1 MSWIFLGMAGMLEV
15 LFTTVMRYTDGFT
28 RIWPTL
34 LTLAIAALSLYCVVR
49 STEGIPLGTAYAV
62 WGGIGAAGTVLV
74 GVALYGEPVSAAR
87 FILLIVLVGAI
98 AGLKLVDA

>member
-1 MSWIFLGMAGMLEV
+1 MSWIFLGAAGLLEV

-28 RIWPTL
+28 RVWPTL
-34 LTLAIAALSLYCVVR
+34 ITLAIAGLSLYCVVR

-87 FILLIVLVGAI
+87 FALLLVLIGAI
-98 AGLKLVDA
+98 AGLKLVDT